1 MRNVTVSV
9 PDEIYRRARVK
20 AAELGRSL
28 SSVVAE
34 YLATLSAADDEFE
47 RLRAQ
52 QEEVLSE
59 IESFRAA
66 DRLDRD
72 ELHERAVR

>member
-1 MRNVTVSV
+1 MRNITVSV
-9 PDEIYRRARVK
+9 PDEIYRQARIK

-34 YLATLSAADDEFE
+34 YLATLSAADDEFD

-52 QEEVLSE
+52 
-59 IESFRAA
+59 
-66 DRLDRD
+66 
-72 ELHERAVR
+72 